1 MRCFKG
7 AGRARSLSHN
17 HYVGNISFFLKK
29 ICIYVVCIAVVLIIR
44 SFLIVCCFVSFFF
57 QFSIVIGGTWLLCIL
72 VGDGV

>member
-7 AGRARSLSHN
+7 AGRARSLSHS
-17 HYVGNISFFLKK
+17 HYVSNISFLKK
-29 ICIYVVCIAVVLIIR
+29 CIYVVCIAVVLIIC